1 MHMNTPITAHQI
13 RRGFTLIEL
22 MVVIA
27 IMIVLAA
34 MAYGVGASAIK
45 RARMLTDKTAAV
57 ALAEGIERYY
67 DDYSSFPDLGGGGGA
82 DTRVESDSGL
92 MNILLAIGP
101 GGRAKNPKGNPYYW
115 GRTARG
121 STVGRAYGG
130 LFYSGSS
137 SVELFDT
144 WRKSG
149 SLKRHYQVI
158 MDTNYD
164 DKIAHPFD
172 SGKTFHH
179 VPVLVWSTGRDGED
193 APGNERD
200 PKNHDNSYSW

>member
-1 MHMNTPITAHQI
+1 MNTTVAAQDR

-22 MVVIA
+22 MVVIT
-27 IMIVLAA
+27 IIVVLAG
-34 MAYGVGASAIK
+34 MAYSVGANAYK

-57 ALAEGIERYY
+57 ALAEGIGRYH
-67 DDYSSFPDLGGGGGA
+67 DDYSRFPEIGGGGGA

-101 GGRAKNPKGNPYYW
+101 EGKAQNPTGNPYYTGRAAR
-115 GRTARG
+115 GRTAD
-121 STVGRAYGG
+121 RAFGG
-130 LFYSGSS
+130 LFYSGGS
-137 SVELFDT
+137 SVELFDA
-144 WRKSG
+144 WRKSEP
-149 SLKRHYQVI
+149 LKRHYQVI

-172 SGKTFHH
+172 TGKTFHH
-179 VPVLVWSTGRDGED
+179 VPVLVWSTGRDGDE
-193 APGNERD
+193 APGNESD